1 MESWTVAWEWCCAT
15 VPSSRIVLSL
25 ASSPSSPFPPHKVV
39 LKWQV
44 TLIGTV
50 SRFMSDTEGW
60 MELADLYI
68 DQNE

>member
-1 MESWTVAWEWCCAT
+1 M
-15 VPSSRIVLSL
+15 PLNHQSRIVLSL
-25 ASSPSSPFPPHKVV
+25 ASSLSSPFPPHKVV
-39 LKWQV
+39 FKWQV
-44 TLIGTV
+44 TSIGTV